1 MEGRFRALFLC
12 LVLGMSMLIFAA
24 AQRAQAVLGEPADSV
39 DSDRRVLSA
48 LRGATTVRDGYTI
61 HEFTSGA
68 TAIREYVSP
77 SGTVFAIAWNGLTH
91 PDLTQ
96 LLGTYAGEYEQ
107 ALRETPRKHG
117 QRALQVQA
125 NRVIVEKWGH
135 LRNLQGRAYAP
146 DLMPPGVS
154 IDEIK

>member
-1 MEGRFRALFLC
+1 MERKFSVSFLC
-12 LVLGMSMLIFAA
+12 LVFGILIITFAA
-24 AQRAQAVLGEPADSV
+24 ARRAESVLGGSV
-39 DSDRRVLSA
+39 DSVESDKRVLAAVRST
-48 LRGATTVRDGYTI
+48 TTVRDGYTV
-61 HEFTSGA
+61 HQFTSGA

-96 LLGTYAGEYEQ
+96 LLGAYAGEYEN
-107 ALRETPRKHG
+107 ALRETPRKRG
-117 QRALQVQA
+117 QRALRVQA

-146 DLMPPGVS
+146 DLIPPEVS

>member
-1 MEGRFRALFLC
+1 MEGKIRALFLC
-12 LVLGMSMLIFAA
+12 LALGISMVTFAT
-24 AQRAQAVLGEPADSV
+24 AQRAEAVLGESV
-39 DSDRRVLSA
+39 DSVESDRKVLSA
-48 LRGATTVRDGYTI
+48 VRGAMTVRNGYTI
-61 HEFTSGA
+61 HQLSAGA
-68 TAIREYVSP
+68 TTIREYVSP

-96 LLGTYAGEYEQ
+96 LLGAYAGEYEN
-107 ALRETPRKHG
+107 ALRETPRKRG
-117 QRALQVQA
+117 QRALRVQA

-146 DLMPPGVS
+146 DLIPPEVN